1 MDEPQYLVLV
11 EAPPPAPMRVAFA
24 TAADGS
30 RFFPAFTD
38 RAALLRFEPGGGEAA
53 SAPISA
59 LREMARVSG
68 LSVIIDPGTPE
79 ERRILPE

>member
-1 MDEPQYLVLV
+1 MGERQYLVLI
-11 EAPPPAPMRVAFA
+11 EAPRPAPMRAAFA

-38 RAALLRFEPGGGEAA
+38 RAALLRFEPRGGETAY
-53 SAPISA
+53 APISA
-59 LREMARVSG
+59 LVKMARASG
-68 LSVIIDPGTPE
+68 LSVIVDPGSPE